1 MLVNIK
7 TKKISH
13 KPTPI
18 SHNYKMTVSPFSSR
32 LRYTSLAFVNQNR
45 IIKVSI
51 SVVLE
56 ALHGSLGMLEFE
68 MVWSAF

>member
-1 MLVNIK
+1 
-7 TKKISH
+7 
-13 KPTPI
+13 
-18 SHNYKMTVSPFSSR
+18 MTVSPFSSR

-68 MVWSAF
+68 MVWSAFWQYQY